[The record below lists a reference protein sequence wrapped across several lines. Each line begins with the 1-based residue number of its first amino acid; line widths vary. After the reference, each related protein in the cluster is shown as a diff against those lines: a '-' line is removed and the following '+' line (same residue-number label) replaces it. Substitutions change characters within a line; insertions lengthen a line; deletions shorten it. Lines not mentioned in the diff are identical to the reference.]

1 MAPARRRALHEQQN
15 LTVQQSEQVT
25 AHIPQDVVGNQDVE
39 AELFIDPMLG
49 IPLAIYIDK
58 DVNDRDELAEL
69 VTVSQRVNN
78 GRILKWER
86 RGGLETNAGPFVKQ
100 KARSVATMA
109 TPCISDLCELRRK
122 LRCHDGISEQRKLTG
137 FLQKYGGIVSP
148 GYSSVPYVLGSGS

>member
-25 AHIPQDVVGNQDVE
+25 AHVPQDVVGTQEVE

-58 DVNDRDELAEL
+58 DVQDRDLLVDL
-69 VTVSQRVNN
+69 VTVSQRVNYSS
-78 GRILKWER
+78 LLMWER
-86 RGGLETNAGPFVKQ
+86 RGGLETGTGPFDKQ

-109 TPCISDLCELRRK
+109 TP
-122 LRCHDGISEQRKLTG
+122 
-137 FLQKYGGIVSP
+137 
-148 GYSSVPYVLGSGS
+148 